1 MGTEDLRYS
10 VPSSSSAVSHY
21 GSAESLN
28 LGTAAGV
35 CIYESA
41 RNQRMLGLVGPDG
54 PRRLLICDEF
64 PDVAVEISE
73 VAHVRAIDILTR
85 IG

>member
-41 RNQRMLGLVGPDG
+41 RNQRM
-54 PRRLLICDEF
+54 
-64 PDVAVEISE
+64 
-73 VAHVRAIDILTR
+73 
-85 IG
+85 

>member
-1 MGTEDLRYS
+1 MSAEDLELCDSS
-10 VPSSSSAVSHY
+10 VAVPIY

-41 RNQRMLGLVGPDG
+41 RNQRM
-54 PRRLLICDEF
+54 
-64 PDVAVEISE
+64 
-73 VAHVRAIDILTR
+73 
-85 IG
+85 